1 MRRAKEPAEMEKM
14 ARQFASF
21 MLWAG
26 LVTFTAFLA
35 SSILSTSGQAQ
46 TTEKHGKELYEKRC
60 GGCHAMDR
68 DKEGP
73 RLGGV
78 YGRAAASVPSFDYS
92 AALKN
97 SKIMW
102 TDETLEKWLA
112 DPDKLV
118 PDNDMPFHVQSADE
132 RHMII
137 AYLKQLAGK

>member
-1 MRRAKEPAEMEKM
+1 MEKKL
-14 ARQFASF
+14 RQFACLI
-21 MLWAG
+21 LWAG
-26 LVTFTAFLA
+26 IGTFTAFLA
-35 SSILSTSGQAQ
+35 SSILSTPGRAQ
-46 TTEKHGKELYEKRC
+46 TAGNHGKELYDKRC

-78 YGRAAASVPSFDYS
+78 YGRAAASVSSFEYS
-92 AALKN
+92 AALKK
-97 SKIMW
+97 SGITW

-132 RHMII
+132 RREII

>member
-1 MRRAKEPAEMEKM
+1 MEKM
-14 ARQFASF
+14 RRRFTSF

-26 LVTFTAFLA
+26 FVTFTACLA
-35 SSILSTSGQAQ
+35 TSILSPLGQAQ
-46 TTEKHGKELYEKRC
+46 TAVKHGKELYEKRC

-78 YGRAAASVPSFDYS
+78 YGRAAASVPSFEYS

-97 SKIMW
+97 SNITW
-102 TDETLEKWLA
+102 TEETLEKWLA

-118 PDNDMPFHVQSADE
+118 PDNDMPFHLQNADE
-132 RHMII
+132 RREII

>member
-1 MRRAKEPAEMEKM
+1 MRPAQETVEMDKM
-14 ARQFASF
+14 LRKFGSF
-21 MLWAG
+21 MLCAG
-26 LVTFTAFLA
+26 LGTFAAFLA

-46 TTEKHGKELYEKRC
+46 TASKQGKELYEKRC

-78 YGRAAASVPSFDYS
+78 YGRAAAMVPTFDYS

-97 SKIMW
+97 SKITW

-112 DPDKLV
+112 
-118 PDNDMPFHVQSADE
+118 
-132 RHMII
+132 
-137 AYLKQLAGK
+137 